1 MVLVGGDH
9 HHFQLVN
16 LIKFRRFGFRRAGH
30 AGQLLVH
37 AEIILERDGGQ
48 RLVLAL
54 DLDAFLGFH
63 GLVQAIAP
71 AAPRH
76 QAAREL
82 IDDHHLGAF
91 VAVAD
96 HVFAI
101 ALVQHVGAQRLLHVV
116 VPLDILRVVQIA
128 DVEQLLQAQHALFGE
143 RRALVLFI
151 DGVVAGGVLLAR
163 LLALDD
169 FAAGQLGN
177 DAVDL
182 VVFVGGFL
190 AGTGNDQRGARFVDQ
205 DRVHFVHDGV
215 VVYPL
220 HAVLDAELHVVA
232 QVVET
237 ELVVGAVGDV
247 GVVGVF
253 ALLVVQIVHDHADL
267 EAEEL
272 VEPPHPLRVAA
283 GQVIVDG
290 DDVNAV
296 AGQRVQVARQ
306 GGDQRLAFTGFH
318 FGDLAL
324 VEHHAADQL
333 NVEMAHVQDAPAG
346 LADYGEGGNQKVV
359 KRGALSDLLFEF
371 NRFRSQVDVGELPQ
385 LGFQRADCR
394 HCGQH
399 GFDFTFGLRS
409 EDFGQGGI
417 KN

>member
-1 MVLVGGDH
+1 M
-9 HHFQLVN
+9 
-16 LIKFRRFGFRRAGH
+16 
-30 AGQLLVH
+30 
-37 AEIILERDGGQ
+37 
-48 RLVLAL
+48 
-54 DLDAFLGFH
+54 
-63 GLVQAIAP
+63 
-71 AAPRH
+71 
-76 QAAREL
+76 
-82 IDDHHLGAF
+82 
-91 VAVAD
+91 
-96 HVFAI
+96 
-101 ALVQHVGAQRLLHVV
+101 GAQRLLHVV

-128 DVEQLLQAQHALFGE
+128 DIEQLLQAQHALFGE

-169 FAAGQLGN
+169 FAARQLGN

-182 VVFVGGFL
+182 VILVGGFL

-205 DRVHFVHDGV
+205 DRVHLVDDGV

-232 QVVET
+232 QVVEP

-247 GVVGVF
+247 GVVGVL
-253 ALLVVQIVHDHADL
+253 ALLVVQIVHDHTDL
-267 EAEEL
+267 EAEKL

-283 GQVIVDG
+283 GQVIVDRNH
-290 DDVNAV
+290 VNAV

-324 VEHHAADQL
+324 VEHHAANQL
-333 NVEMAHVQDAPAG
+333 NVEMTHVQHAAAG
-346 LADYGEGGNQKVV
+346 LADHGEGRNQEVV
-359 KRGALSDLLFEF
+359 KRRALSDLLFKF
-371 NRFRSQVDVGELPQ
+371 NGFRSQVDVGEFPQ

-399 GFDFTFGLRS
+399 GFHFTFGLRS
-409 EDFGQGGI
+409 EDFGQSGI
-417 KN
+417 NNGHVKVSFQEGTANTILLCKERRPLKKRLSAPPDLLPSEAWGTRRAASRADLWFFPPWPPPGCLPKAAKARTFPATRCAIPIR